1 MKRVKQDD
9 KVKSKGEKVKKVQRG
24 STGAQGASPQGDKGQ
39 KGVTGAKGEPALGTV
54 INQLTAPGD
63 GFSFSLNDGLLT
75 FKSGSFT
82 GIVLMYTSGSTS

>member
-1 MKRVKQDD
+1 M
-9 KVKSKGEKVKKVQRG
+9 
-24 STGAQGASPQGDKGQ
+24 SPQGDKGQ

-82 GIVLMYTSGSTS
+82 GIVLMYTSGSVS